1 MKKLVSHDE
10 MVKFVE
16 SFGDIYGLDMKE
28 VFGQL
33 ERVEAKLRDLE
44 DKVEILMNTPDV
56 EVQPPAINDVGLDKD
71 YPGHGWYKATDT
83 GIIYNK
89 GVPEGETHVFS
100 DGDPRAYLSVYTK
113 EDAVDNLYIAATSNV
128 TDLSSAF
135 FNEEEFKSTYIGQ
148 NLSHWDVSN
157 VTNFEK
163 MFFYTQDQEI
173 VGIGN
178 WKTSSAVNMARMF
191 VMTNTFNT
199 DISGWDVSNVTNMES
214 MFTQARSFNQDISG
228 WNVSN
233 VENMGTMFNFADKF
247 NQDLSK
253 WCVAK
258 IPTRPEGWEGY
269 ENIVPPVWGTCPRG
283 EDGSNPKTEP
293 ADQGLAKDYPG
304 SGWYK
309 ATDTGI
315 VYNKDVPEGETY
327 KFEGDPKE
335 YISVYTKEDARLYA
349 ERAAT
354 SNMTDMLR
362 IFRYMSTFN
371 EDISHW
377 DVSNVIDMGA
387 AFGNASSFNQDISN
401 WDVSKVTNMLSM
413 FLGATS
419 FNQDLSNWCVSNI
432 KNAPDN
438 FSKNTQSW
446 TLPQPVWGTC
456 PRGEDQAQE
465 HP

>member
-16 SFGDIYGLDMKE
+16 GFAGIFGQGMKE
-28 VFGQL
+28 MFDQL
-33 ERVEAKLRDLE
+33 EQIRAKLRDLE

-135 FNEEEFKSTYIGQ
+135 FDEEEFKSTYIGQ

-157 VTNFEK
+157 VTNFER
-163 MFFYTQDQEI
+163 MFFYAQAQEI

-178 WKTSSAVNMARMF
+178 WKTSSAVNMDSMF
-191 VMTNTFNT
+191 TMAHTFNT
-199 DISGWDVSNVTNMES
+199 DISGWDVSNVTNMKS
-214 MFTQARSFNQDISG
+214 MFTQASSFNQDISG
-228 WNVSN
+228 WDVSN
-233 VENMGTMFNFADKF
+233 VENMGTMFNFAYKF

-258 IPTRPEGWEGY
+258 IPAQPEGWEGY

-283 EDGSNPKTEP
+283 EDQ
-293 ADQGLAKDYPG
+293 A
-304 SGWYK
+304 
-309 ATDTGI
+309 
-315 VYNKDVPEGETY
+315 
-327 KFEGDPKE
+327 
-335 YISVYTKEDARLYA
+335 
-349 ERAAT
+349 
-354 SNMTDMLR
+354 M
-362 IFRYMSTFN
+362 
-371 EDISHW
+371 H
-377 DVSNVIDMGA
+377 
-387 AFGNASSFNQDISN
+387 
-401 WDVSKVTNMLSM
+401 
-413 FLGATS
+413 
-419 FNQDLSNWCVSNI
+419 
-432 KNAPDN
+432 
-438 FSKNTQSW
+438 
-446 TLPQPVWGTC
+446 
-456 PRGEDQAQE
+456 AQE